1 MANNLPS
8 LQMNL
13 LSTSFLLDK
22 LVSRESLHTL
32 VLNLYPGNKG
42 YSLAF
47 RVLTGGAASSSSSSG
62 GGVAGGGADASGIG
76 GAGSSSSGGS
86 SSRRDVSG
94 WRRECGQRV

>member
-1 MANNLPS
+1 
-8 LQMNL
+8 MNL

-47 RVLTGGAASSSSSSG
+47 RVVAGSLSASGTGHSDGQSSGSGLAAGASSSS
-62 GGVAGGGADASGIG
+62 
-76 GAGSSSSGGS
+76 
-86 SSRRDVSG
+86 RHVS
-94 WRRECGQRV
+94 CLFTN